1 MTKRVP
7 NNISESDKLR
17 MSRCAAIVF
26 DKTTGKT
33 RKCKNKKKDYRYCRC
48 HALVRR
54 GFAIKIEKAWINY
67 RNKKRFNLFKTL
79 PDDVW
84 TIVLNFITNDAI
96 KTRLKICEK
105 IYTLRINNIYNKYI
119 GRCPGTSKWIFLIE
133 YDDHVNLFN
142 YIKYKKDIGD
152 LINKC

>member
-1 MTKRVP
+1 
-7 NNISESDKLR
+7 
-17 MSRCAAIVF
+17 
-26 DKTTGKT
+26 
-33 RKCKNKKKDYRYCRC
+33 
-48 HALVRR
+48 VRQR
-54 GFAIKIEKAWINY
+54 AIKIIEKAWINY

-119 GRCPGTSKWIFLIE
+119 NVTSRQFFLIE
-133 YDDHVNLFN
+133 YQDHVNLFN
-142 YIKYKKDIGD
+142 YIKYKKDITD

>member
-1 MTKRVP
+1 MQ
-7 NNISESDKLR
+7 
-17 MSRCAAIVF
+17 RCDAIVF
-26 DKTTGKT
+26 DRTTGRN

-48 HALVRR
+48 HALVRQR
-54 GFAIKIEKAWINY
+54 AIKIIEKAWINY

-119 GRCPGTSKWIFLIE
+119 NVTSRQFFLIE
-133 YDDHVNLFN
+133 YQDHVNLFN
-142 YIKYKKDIGD
+142 YIKYKKDITD

>member
-1 MTKRVP
+1 MW
-7 NNISESDKLR
+7 
-17 MSRCAAIVF
+17 RC
-26 DKTTGKT
+26 
-33 RKCKNKKKDYRYCRC
+33 
-48 HALVRR
+48 
-54 GFAIKIEKAWINY
+54 Y

-105 IYTLRINNIYNKYI
+105 IYTLRINNIYKKYI
-119 GRCPGTSKWIFLIE
+119 GRCPGTSRSFFLIE